1 MDDKTVYFTPVNSKR
16 TFEEIFTEMKTL
28 IIDGVFKQGDKL
40 PSEMEIARQF
50 NVGRQTVREALRL
63 LELSGFLKVRKGAG
77 GGSTVTN
84 AIAERLSKSFLDAAR
99 MKNMSI
105 SELTVAR
112 IGIEK
117 LVVSLAVGNA
127 TDEDIA
133 LLKENILSATRKIEQ
148 GTQAF
153 KENIDFHVLLA
164 KASHN
169 SAYMIIVGSIMTVV
183 AHFFRVPQMVAT
195 SKKILEEHRSILD
208 AVIKRDEERAVSLM
222 DKHICLVRDQ
232 FNLLKPAPV
241 KAGKRQP
248 RNRRK

>member
-1 MDDKTVYFTPVNSKR
+1 MDDKIVYFTPVSSKR
-16 TFEEIFTEMKTL
+16 TFEEIFAEMKQL
-28 IIDGVFKQGDKL
+28 IIEGVFKPGDKL

-50 NVGRQTVREALRL
+50 NVGWQTVREALRL

-77 GGSTVTN
+77 GGSTITN
-84 AIAERLSKSFLDAAR
+84 AIPERLSKSFLDAAR
-99 MKNMSI
+99 MANMSI

-133 LLKENILSATRKIEQ
+133 LLNENVQAATRKIEQ
-148 GTQAF
+148 GIQAF
-153 KENIDFHVLLA
+153 EENIDFHVLLA

-169 SAYMIIVGSIMTVV
+169 SAYTIIVGSIMTVV

-195 SKKILEEHRSILD
+195 SKKIVDEHKGILD
-208 AVIKRDEERAVSLM
+208 AVIERNEERAVSLM

-232 FNLLKPAPV
+232 FNLVKSRPA

-248 RNRRK
+248 RNRSK